1 MRQTK
6 KTPTPST
13 AQELDGLA
21 RTYSYALDGT
31 IVSLTS
37 AALKQ
42 IAIHRRD
49 ADSASRHERR
59 RMAAIL
65 RDDKLQARINKA
77 IQRRLDRVERRAPAK
92 KIRISVE
99 PENRRKYRRK
109 QRKIASKSIVPLP
122 KYERPILDRQG
133 RCGIVMVIDYDGAKR
148 HAFGIVGRRIIY
160 ISDPE
165 HCEFDALGRPV
176 FFSNMGADL
185 DEILMGADLLE
196 LVQRESRADAKL
208 DVNIIVQL
216 PHDVPQEVRAA
227 ILKAVAHELFGR
239 HGLPY
244 AASLHRPDPDGDQRN
259 NHGHICGSWRPMTR
273 VAPYGWD
280 IAEDYRADLDGAEYW
295 RHARRRVAE
304 IMTATLERAG
314 TERHYT
320 HLSNAERGLPHKPQ
334 KKLDKRKTRAARENE
349 FVADVEAN
357 RRTIK
362 ANVALETKL
371 EAKRQQRR
379 ERALK
384 RRLAVLAGVELA
396 RVRQVDLRP
405 VSAVNSDL
413 AAAIIRPVGTPQTT
427 IATPLRAV
435 DTVRAP
441 STGAPVIAAIDPAPF
456 RIAGHL
462 RKVAPAAANPLSMT
476 TFKPVSSPSSGIVAR
491 LKPVR
496 QTSQRASIGGS
507 IKPVAVA
514 SGAAKPVLR
523 PVGPPASKDEGVK
536 IGPVKPMET
545 VGELAAV
552 VQPAENPAPTITD
565 LRPVGMP
572 SKGRVTLRPVAATS
586 APRIEPVSVRSGQDP
601 NENIAKPVSP
611 PTSRAPVLTPVL
623 PAQPLAGK
631 ALKPVS
637 QDAIRPP
644 IIAKVS
650 AKITAVW
657 PVLRPVSAVSS
668 TAPLGRAAHLKPVA
682 PLKEQGKIGPA
693 LRPVPTVS
701 PLGRESDLRPV
712 APPRQVGTADIRA
725 VLPPAN
731 TRDAGPTVK
740 RVAKPQTGFA
750 SALRPVAP
758 VAPIGLDPALAET
771 MRAFG
776 ERLARIAE
784 VRSRERGPDASGSRT
799 DTVSGMEDRADRG
812 ASSTPSQDELAREV
826 QTARAFVARVKNK
839 AIHVGADEEGLILP
853 QPVYWSG
860 NGLTRRGLSDP
871 QVQAELVRME
881 RRQAAYM
888 KHIHP
893 ILRETVTAELLAKGS
908 PAILAQLPEEERVAA
923 QTWAKTGIWSRLM
936 QWVFEEG
943 EQCSRRDLRR
953 WRKARDKADGSHFAS
968 AAKAEAQLS
977 KWPVDVTW
985 KDRQSLSMDAR
996 QHRASLAAQ
1005 QAAARQG
1012 GIV

>member
-6 KTPTPST
+6 KTPTPPT
-13 AQELDGLA
+13 ATERDGLA
-21 RTYSYALDGT
+21 RTYSYTLEGT

-77 IQRRLDRVERRAPAK
+77 IQRQLDRVERRAPAK

-122 KYERPILDRQG
+122 KYEEPILDRQG
-133 RCGIVMVIDYDGAKR
+133 RRGIVMVVDYDGAKR
-148 HAFGIVGRRIIY
+148 HVFGIVGRRIVY

-165 HCEFDALGRPV
+165 HCELDAFGRAI
-176 FFSNMGADL
+176 FMSNMGANL

-196 LVQRESRADAKL
+196 LVQRESRADAKI
-208 DVNIIVQL
+208 DVNIIIQL

-259 NHGHICGSWRPMTR
+259 YHGHICGSWRPMTR

-304 IMTATLERAG
+304 IMTATLARSG
-314 TERHYT
+314 IERHYT

-371 EAKRQQRR
+371 EEKRQQRR

-413 AAAIIRPVGTPQTT
+413 AAAIIRPVVTPQTT

-435 DTVRAP
+435 DTVRVP
-441 STGAPVIAAIDPAPF
+441 STGAPAITAIDPAPF
-456 RIAGHL
+456 RVAGHL

-476 TFKPVSSPSSGIVAR
+476 TSKPVSSPSGDITAR
-491 LKPVR
+491 LKPVWE
-496 QTSQRASIGGS
+496 TGQRASIGGS

-514 SGAAKPVLR
+514 SVGAKPVLR
-523 PVGPPASKDEGVK
+523 PVGPPAKKEAGVK
-536 IGPVKPMET
+536 IEPMKPMET
-545 VGELAAV
+545 VRGLAAV
-552 VQPAENPAPTITD
+552 VQRVEEPAPTITD
-565 LRPVGMP
+565 LRPVGRP
-572 SKGRVTLRPVAATS
+572 SKARVTLRPVAVMS
-586 APRIEPVSVRSGQDP
+586 PPRGAPRIEPVSVRSGQDP
-601 NENIAKPVSP
+601 NENIVKPVSP

-623 PAQPLAGK
+623 PVQPLAGK
-631 ALKPVS
+631 TLKPVS

-644 IIAKVS
+644 VVAKVS
-650 AKITAVW
+650 AKITAAW

-668 TAPLGRAAHLKPVA
+668 AASLGRAAHLKPVA
-682 PLKEQGKIGPA
+682 PLKGRGEIGPA
-693 LRPVPTVS
+693 VRPVPTVS
-701 PLGRESDLRPV
+701 PLGRESGLRPV
-712 APPRQVGTADIRA
+712 APPRQVGMPAIRA
-725 VLPPAN
+725 VSPPAN
-731 TRDAGPTVK
+731 TRDAGPTIK
-740 RVAKPQTGFA
+740 RVAKPRTGFA
-750 SALRPVAP
+750 SPIRPVAP
-758 VAPIGLDPALAET
+758 AAPIGLDPALAET
-771 MRAFG
+771 MRVLADRLASIAATRLANREAG
-776 ERLARIAE
+776 ERTFVEDTAPERQQD
-784 VRSRERGPDASGSRT
+784 RSP
-799 DTVSGMEDRADRG
+799 
-812 ASSTPSQDELAREV
+812 SSPPLGQ
-826 QTARAFVARVKNK
+826 
-839 AIHVGADEEGLILP
+839 
-853 QPVYWSG
+853 
-860 NGLTRRGLSDP
+860 
-871 QVQAELVRME
+871 
-881 RRQAAYM
+881 
-888 KHIHP
+888 
-893 ILRETVTAELLAKGS
+893 
-908 PAILAQLPEEERVAA
+908 RVAA
-923 QTWAKTGIWSRLM
+923 FADDMRRKPTGLCLWDDGS
-936 QWVFEEG
+936 VHPVA
-943 EQCSRRDLRR
+943 
-953 WRKARDKADGSHFAS
+953 ARAESWNLDKADLAS
-968 AAKAEAQLS
+968 ATAKRALLPLYVEQELRFHRLETELKFACVGEAELADPDMKFAKRLSPDAVKTLELYRRSQLLHEALHRVYRELWLDENVTRRTQKMKERGIDWRAIS
-977 KWPVDVTW
+977 AATKRRKRDVVAA
-985 KDRQSLSMDAR
+985 L
-996 QHRASLAAQ
+996 QHAAMHQ
-1005 QAAARQG
+1005 H
-1012 GIV
+1012 GIG